1 MSDTTYL
8 SNSSLVQNGDLFKI
22 MELRYSHSI
31 FDKNGCFNTISPISN
46 SLELI
51 RWYRNCE
58 DFFYQLSVEGTPPSE
73 NDFASFQAEL
83 DKLIVK
89 DEVLGN
95 FGITEYSQDCRQLY
109 SNLRLREYRNLVLKK
124 HGDNELTNWLKEVY
138 PVRKQLKS
146 LAKHE
151 ARFDLD
157 IEYQSQ
163 IEDLQLFL
171 KNAESAYFLA
181 FDIEIEAKQFKG
193 DVIENW
199 RENAVLLKPILE
211 NALNDILK
219 AQSDTLRFCVK
230 FEDDGI
236 YGFRFHV
243 VIFLQFLTLTESA
256 WLAEFNDKL
265 QHRLSDKVSLNE
277 WLKLLYT
284 KKINVWRN
292 HRDLNKLTH
301 SEENLDKVE
310 QCIYSNFQDYQHDIT
325 FKIINWNE
333 QLKTLQPVLKFEIDD
348 SFSNEDRQKL
358 EYWGIKYLFISS
370 KYMYFQKY
378 HEDLHPS
385 IVSFVYRS
393 PTSKHKI
400 VAKLAT
406 SEIQEKDSRPSGEKK
421 TEKPKQSI
429 GKKIQAIKEPVI
441 QQRRTDVNQTYF
453 YNATLD
459 FTKNMP
465 LADVAESKAKPK
477 FQSKTINKI
486 EKLHVGAPKSE
497 DVIDPSKILTL
508 QDFIDYVLDKKNGIW
523 KTEIK
528 NKQRAS
534 WAEIFFKNKIRD
546 VELLAFLI
554 RFERFLDTLLNTA
567 NPYFAIVPKLHC
579 NPEGMTIIG
588 GQYLSL
594 LYDFHTQHIEN
605 KLNELNIRSDYW
617 VLITKMFE
625 SRPDEE
631 YQSDVSQLKMH
642 HQQVQKINGLMKK
655 ARVLVKEYQKKMQQ
669 PLTYLKYADAKLW
682 QKAFNQ
688 ECILMRWQ
696 FNLPSDFN
704 INEGLMSLFN
714 KFKTRLSGKERHF
727 KDVQH
732 ILLEC
737 KRHQSVSL
745 DVVLIFDSAEL
756 AENQNKLSEHVIE
769 LWTKTVQAE
778 MKKQEN
784 QMSYG
789 QLEDLAH
796 SISLISKHEQ
806 LAEKYIFVKNSK
818 MAKDKLVISDLIP
831 FFISQAIFLQEVS
844 SNQRYKL
851 SMSQYLTNLFVKKSN
866 EKKDVL
872 TGTVKSSKTK
882 KLIAD

>member
-1 MSDTTYL
+1 
-8 SNSSLVQNGDLFKI
+8 

-31 FDKNGCFNTISPISN
+31 YDEDGCYNIKRPVSN

-73 NDFASFQAEL
+73 NDFESFQAEL

-95 FGITEYSQDCRQLY
+95 FGIAEYSQDCRQLY
-109 SNLRLREYRNLVLKK
+109 SDLRLREYRNLVLKK
-124 HGDNELTNWLKEVY
+124 YGDNELTNWLKEVY
-138 PVRKQLKS
+138 PVREQLKL

-157 IEYQSQ
+157 VEYQSQ
-163 IEDLQLFL
+163 IEGLQLLL
-171 KNAESAYFLA
+171 KNTEAAYFLA
-181 FDIEIEAKQFKG
+181 FDIEIEADQFKG
-193 DVIENW
+193 DMIANW

-219 AQSDTLRFCVK
+219 EQSDTLRICVK

-236 YGFRFHV
+236 YGFRFHI

-256 WLAEFNDKL
+256 WLAEFNEKL
-265 QHRLSDKVSLNE
+265 QHRLSDKVLLSE
-277 WLKLLYT
+277 WLKPLYT

-292 HRDLNKLTH
+292 HRDLNELAH
-301 SEENLDKVE
+301 SKENLDKAE
-310 QCIYSNFQDYQHDIT
+310 QSIYSNFQDYQHDIT

-333 QLKTLQPVLKFEIDD
+333 QLRKLQPVLKFEIDD

-370 KYMYFQKY
+370 KYIYLQQH

-393 PTSKHKI
+393 PTPKQKI
-400 VAKLAT
+400 VSKLAAP
-406 SEIQEKDSRPSGEKK
+406 EIQEKDSRPRGEQK
-421 TEKPKQSI
+421 TENPNQSRRKKNQVNEKP
-429 GKKIQAIKEPVI
+429 VT
-441 QQRRTDVNQTYF
+441 QQRRTDVNQTSF
-453 YNATLD
+453 YNEKLD

-477 FQSKTINKI
+477 FQSKTITKI
-486 EKLHVGAPKSE
+486 EKLHIGAPKDE
-497 DVIDPSKILTL
+497 DVINPSKIPTL
-508 QDFIDYVLDKKNGIW
+508 QDFIDYILDEKNGIW

-528 NKQRAS
+528 NKQRVS

-546 VELLAFLI
+546 AELLAFLI
-554 RFERFLDTLLNTA
+554 RFEHFSDTLFHSA
-567 NPYFAIVPKLHC
+567 NSFFSVVPKQNCSPKGLSFV
-579 NPEGMTIIG
+579 G
-588 GQYLSL
+588 GQYLFL
-594 LYDFHTQHIEN
+594 FYNFHTQQIKN
-605 KLNELNIRSDYW
+605 KLDELNIQSEYW
-617 VLITKMFE
+617 NLITMMFE

-631 YQSDVSQLKMH
+631 YQFDGLQLKMH
-642 HQQVQKINGLMKK
+642 HQQVQKFNDLMKK

-682 QKAFNQ
+682 QKTFDQ

-696 FNLPSDFN
+696 FNLPSDSN
-704 INEGLMSLFN
+704 IKERLMSLFN

-727 KDVQH
+727 KNVQH

-756 AENQNKLSEHVIE
+756 AEDQNKLSEHVE
-769 LWTKTVQAE
+769 E
-778 MKKQEN
+778 
-784 QMSYG
+784 
-789 QLEDLAH
+789 
-796 SISLISKHEQ
+796 
-806 LAEKYIFVKNSK
+806 
-818 MAKDKLVISDLIP
+818 
-831 FFISQAIFLQEVS
+831 
-844 SNQRYKL
+844 
-851 SMSQYLTNLFVKKSN
+851 
-866 EKKDVL
+866 
-872 TGTVKSSKTK
+872 
-882 KLIAD
+882 